1 MILPIL
7 TRVPDDHRVGAI
19 ASMLDLLWVYG
30 ALSPLYPALGRPSID
45 PVLMFRMLILGYA
58 FGLRSERLRAGC
70 KHGVTRAVSPGAAG
84 YCVGTT
90 KIWPG

>member
-1 MILPIL
+1 
-7 TRVPDDHRVGAI
+7 VF
-19 ASMLDLLWVYG
+19 YG

-45 PVLMFRMLILGYA
+45 PFLMFRMLIRGYA

-70 KHGVTRAVSPGAAG
+70 KHGVTRAVSAAG
-84 YCVGTT
+84 YCVGRT